1 MSENK
6 RRPVNSGDSPTMY
19 IKINKTNIKVKC
31 TFVVVSCQCVF
42 LIYKFS
48 FFFVNINNW
57 INVIIILH
65 RNTH

>member
-31 TFVVVSCQCVF
+31 TFVVVSCQYVF

-48 FFFVNINNW
+48 FFFC
-57 INVIIILH
+57 
-65 RNTH
+65 